1 MTKYYAMDKDE
12 IPLDPEEIPLY
23 SVDDATLEL
32 IEVALNCMVTLSESQ
47 LHEDARE
54 NLVTIADEIALR
66 FGISAGVI
74 ETTTEDDGETILR
87 PRGGIFNDEDDE
99 DNNPSKLGPSLN

>member
-12 IPLDPEEIPLY
+12 IPLDPEEVPIY
-23 SVDDATLEL
+23 DVDDATLEL

-47 LHEDARE
+47 LYEDARL

-66 FGISAGVI
+66 FGISVGVI
-74 ETTTEDDGETILR
+74 ETTTDDGETILR